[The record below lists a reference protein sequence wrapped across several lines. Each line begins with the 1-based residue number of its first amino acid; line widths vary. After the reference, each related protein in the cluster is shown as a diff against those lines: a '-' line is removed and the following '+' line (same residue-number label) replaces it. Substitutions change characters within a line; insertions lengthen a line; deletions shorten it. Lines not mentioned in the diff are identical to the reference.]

1 LLSLQNIVPSLPL
14 IISILLTLVIFFLV
28 LKGIKKNIIT
38 NPVIAFIMLGV
49 LLAGFIFTFLKQ
61 DLFILSVTNMI
72 SLLLALKQIKL
83 QPAKEKEL
91 VIQETE
97 PEPIIEQVETSE
109 DDSILETSKKFMI
122 QATEAF
128 AEDSGLSRLLDFIN
142 TNIIEA
148 TKADGGAVLLIDD
161 FEDIISVKSFTG
173 DFPPPF
179 QLPAEIPH
187 KIIRVETNF
196 RFSQFPL
203 SETIFGYV
211 ARSGKPELIID
222 PLSDDRLYQNEPEE
236 FLKLGSYIFVPLK
249 IRDTVIGVISLAR
262 KFDSPKF
269 TEEEFKIA
277 KNLTDFA
284 CISIKTIYSFK
295 DLVERSELTKET
307 ELACSIQ
314 KKMHPK
320 LLPLIPSLSLGCY
333 FNTAEGVCGD
343 YYDVIPSRKDRI
355 SFILADVAGKGMNSL
370 IVMVMIRA
378 IMRLIVN
385 TTQSAATILEW
396 VNRGICAENSID
408 HFASIALMNYNL
420 ETKTIQ
426 LSSAGTTPVYKY
438 SLGENSITCISVQSE
453 PIGVEKTT
461 KYLDQNISVAEG
473 DIVFTF
479 TDGLVETL
487 NPSGKQYSVE
497 RLLKIIK
504 ENASLSGKD
513 ITSLVKKDIE
523 QFAGSSYQHD
533 DQTLL
538 IMKIQ

>member
-1 LLSLQNIVPSLPL
+1 M
-14 IISILLTLVIFFLV
+14 ISILLTLILSV
-28 LKGIKKNIIT
+28 LIVKGIKKNMISNPGII
-38 NPVIAFIMLGV
+38 FIMLGV
-49 LLAGFIFTFLKQ
+49 LLLGFIFTFLKQ
-61 DLFILSVTNMI
+61 DLFILSLTNMVCMFLI
-72 SLLLALKQIKL
+72 VKQVKM
-83 QPAKEKEL
+83 QPEKEKILE
-91 VIQETE
+91 VAE
-97 PEPIIEQVETSE
+97 PEITPEPVITPKDSE
-109 DDSILETSKKFMI
+109 EENSILATSKKFMI

-211 ARSGKPELIID
+211 ARSGKSELITE
-222 PLSDDRLYQNEPEE
+222 PLADERLYQNEPEE
-236 FLKLGSYIFVPLK
+236 FLRLGSYIFVPLK
-249 IRDTVIGVISLAR
+249 IRDTVIGVVSLAR

-269 TEEEFKIA
+269 TETEFKIA
-277 KNLTDFA
+277 QDLTDFA

-295 DLVERSELTKET
+295 DLVEHSELTKET

-314 KKMHPK
+314 KRMHPK

-343 YYDVIPSRKDRI
+343 YYDIIPSRKDRI

-370 IVMVMIRA
+370 VVMVMIRA

-420 ETKTIQ
+420 ETKTLQI
-426 LSSAGTTPVYKY
+426 SSAGTTPVYKY
-438 SLGENSITCISVQSE
+438 TLADNDVTCVSIQSE

-473 DIVFTF
+473 DIIFTF

-497 RLLKIIK
+497 RLLKLIK
-504 ENASLSGKD
+504 DNASLGGKD
-513 ITSLVKKDIE
+513 ITNLVKKDIE

-538 IMKIQ
+538 IIKIQ